1 MERIWGMS
9 KKELLA
15 RALDWTGMNLLA
27 RNTPVWNG
35 LVVLNYHRI
44 GDKQNSLFDH
54 DLWSASAEDFE
65 QQLRFLTLNFDLIRI
80 QDLDH
85 IWKSPRGR
93 YVLITFDDGYLDN
106 YEWAF
111 PLLRAYNSPATFFL
125 TTGFLDERKIAWWDE
140 ISWMVRSSSQS
151 TLKLAPWNEQEL
163 SLVPAQQ
170 SQTIKSLL
178 QIYKRLSGEQTED
191 FMTAL
196 ANATGTGRCPAETA
210 DRVWMDWDMI
220 REMSEAGMD
229 IGGHTVN
236 HPILA
241 NHPEETQK
249 FEVQHCKHRI
259 EAELNQSI
267 SAFSY
272 PVGAKNSFDHLTRNC
287 LEESGYRWG
296 FSYYGGYSPLGEHDP
311 WDLPRIA
318 IESENPAALF
328 RSSVSFPQVFSQKK
342 VYTNTDTDPAT
353 SAE

>member
-44 GDKQNSLFDH
+44 GDWQNSLFDH

-80 QDLDH
+80 HDLDH

-125 TTGFLDERKIAWWDE
+125 TTGFLDERKMAWWDE

-151 TLKLAPWNEQEL
+151 TLNLAPWSEQEF
-163 SLVPAQQ
+163 SLEPTEQ

-178 QIYKRLSGEQTED
+178 QIYKGLSGEQTED
-191 FMTAL
+191 FMNAL
-196 ANATGTGRCPAETA
+196 ADATGSGRCPAEIA
-210 DRVWMDWDMI
+210 DRVWMDWEMI

-236 HPILA
+236 HPILS
-241 NHPEETQK
+241 NHPEETQR

-259 EAELNQSI
+259 ETELNQSI

-272 PVGAKNSFDHLTRNC
+272 PVGARNSFDQLTRKC
-287 LEESGYRWG
+287 LDESGYRWG
-296 FSYYGGYSPLGEHDP
+296 FSYYGGYSTLGEHDP
-311 WDLPRIA
+311 LDLPRIA

-328 RSSVSFPQVFSQKK
+328 RSSVSFPQVFTQKN
-342 VYTNTDTDPAT
+342 VYTNTDSDPVP